1 MKTII
6 STVVALLALAGPL
19 KATLWTTPEYREVSL
34 SSGVNTTLNLP
45 QFDTGLGTLV
55 GVNIEYGI
63 SFSGITVTLNNLGS
77 SPVTGT
83 ATFTAQFQTFTSTA
97 NWGNIPTSLHG
108 MVIGGTDYGAIGDR
122 AGVFDFSS
130 SQYYSSISPY
140 SSVSWVPGTITRT
153 VSDTVS
159 SSLSGYQG
167 TGNFSATLN
176 ETDVEGA
183 TLGGSGNTFTGNTT
197 TSLFFGTVSYNYISA
212 VPEPG
217 TWISGSMLLIFVG
230 GTVGRSY
237 WRRVKAKA

>member
-159 SSLSGYQG
+159 SSSLSDL
-167 TGNFSATLN
+167 A
-176 ETDVEGA
+176 
-183 TLGGSGNTFTGNTT
+183 
-197 TSLFFGTVSYNYISA
+197 FGKS
-212 VPEPG
+212 
-217 TWISGSMLLIFVG
+217 
-230 GTVGRSY
+230 
-237 WRRVKAKA
+237 